1 MYEFLINQAQER
13 PPVMGE
19 PAFAIS
25 GADHQGLH
33 NREYGTKLVR
43 PWSDVQSVHA
53 LSRAPAVADKLT
65 LVITFSDRQVALV
78 SDDEAH
84 WYTLALALPQR
95 LSGVPS
101 YSEWSMRLRA
111 NPQETLQLF

>member
-1 MYEFLINQAQER
+1 MYEFLINQGYER
-13 PPVMGE
+13 APVLGE

-25 GADHQGLH
+25 GADSQGLH
-33 NREYGTKLVR
+33 IREYGTELVR
-43 PWSDVQSVHA
+43 PWTAVQSVHA

-65 LVITFSDRQVALV
+65 LVVTFSDRRVALV

-84 WYTLALALPQR
+84 WYTLALTLPQR